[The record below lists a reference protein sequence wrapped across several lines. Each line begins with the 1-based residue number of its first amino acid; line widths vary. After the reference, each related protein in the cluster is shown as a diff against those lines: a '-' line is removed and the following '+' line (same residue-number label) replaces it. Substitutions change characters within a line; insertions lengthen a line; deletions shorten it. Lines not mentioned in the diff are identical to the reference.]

1 MLPFLKKSSNEPYV
15 SVDIGTSTI
24 KLMELDV
31 RGEKPKLLSLGIGAT
46 PANSINNNAISKP
59 DQIAETIRSIMAAN
73 EIKSNKAV
81 IAIPGPCAF
90 TKKVTVGFSNVK
102 DLAEN
107 ITFEASNYIPHN
119 IDAVHLDY
127 QVLRRKNET
136 SMEVLLVA
144 VKNEIV
150 DSFVSAVELAGL
162 EPTVA
167 DVDYFAIENMF
178 DLNYPEEQEKM
189 VALVNVGARYTSINI
204 VQDGEPLF
212 AGDVA
217 VGGRL
222 YTDALCETLNMKP
235 LEAEE
240 AKLGDISD
248 SYDADLVTETIERTT
263 DHVSSELHRQLG
275 FFWNAAASDKNIELV
290 YLSGGSS
297 LVPGLIEELRAKTG
311 VPCEY
316 VNSFRGVDYSENFDD
331 EYLGEI
337 GPSMG
342 VSVGLALR
350 RTGDKSHMV

>member
-31 RGEKPKLLSLGIGAT
+31 RGDKPKLLGLGIGAT

-59 DQIAETIRSIMAAN
+59 EQIAEAIKSIMAAN
-73 EIKSNKAV
+73 EIKANKAV

-90 TKKVTVGFSNVK
+90 TKKVTVAFSSVK
-102 DLAEN
+102 DLADN

-127 QVLRRKNET
+127 QVLRKKNDT

-150 DSFVSAVELAGL
+150 ESFVSAVELAGL

-167 DVDYFAIENMF
+167 DVDYFAMENMF

-222 YTDALCETLNMKP
+222 YTDALCETLSMKP

-240 AKLGDISD
+240 AKLGDVPD
-248 SYDADLVTETIERTT
+248 SYDPDLVTETIERTT

-311 VPCEY
+311 IPCEY
-316 VNSFRGVDYSENFDD
+316 ANSFRGVDYSGNFDD